1 MILNKKSIQYVMPV
15 TTKRWTKMALNS
27 KVTFEPAARAEVY
40 EKSYHTSYL
49 LAFSLAITTTIASTV
64 FVP

>member
-1 MILNKKSIQYVMPV
+1 MPV